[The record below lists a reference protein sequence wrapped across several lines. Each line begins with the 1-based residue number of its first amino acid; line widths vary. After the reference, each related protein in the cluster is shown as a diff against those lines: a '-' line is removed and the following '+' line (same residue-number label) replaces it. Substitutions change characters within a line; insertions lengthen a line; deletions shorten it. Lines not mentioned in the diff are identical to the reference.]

1 MIFTENRY
9 TSFRIML
16 RNKSPDSG
24 QLRIGAQVLFST
36 SRPVCT
42 SSQAGPAAW
51 AVPVASA
58 AVPLHERPAVPAH
71 GPRGVAAVA
80 PNAART
86 ERPDASAAARPRER
100 RELVST
106 ASTWSERPD
115 AGPQAS
121 VQAVLSASA
130 WR

>member
-9 TSFRIML
+9 TPFRIML
-16 RNKSPDSG
+16 QNKSPDSD

-42 SSQAGPAAW
+42 SSQAGRAAW
-51 AVPVASA
+51 AVPVASE

-71 GPRGVAAVA
+71 GPRAAAAVVA
-80 PNAART
+80 PDAARR

-106 ASTWSERPD
+106 AST
-115 AGPQAS
+115 A
-121 VQAVLSASA
+121 
-130 WR
+130 